1 MNFSLLTSEIAAAV
15 VGFALLALSLI
26 LGKNCRRGIVG
37 YATVAGLLIVLG
49 ITFGQYGVN
58 AAGFYGTWL
67 LDDYAVFMKQVFI
80 VAALLVVLSGMKF
93 VDDLAVNRNEF
104 YVLLVF
110 ALFGMLGMAS
120 ASDLITLYIC
130 LETMTISFYVLV
142 AYQLAS
148 GRSSEAGLK
157 YLILGALSSAVILYG
172 MSLIYGVT
180 GTTVIAKMQA
190 VGTPNTALL
199 LGAVMLIAGFGFKI
213 AAVPFHMWS
222 PDIYEGAPTP
232 ITAFLA
238 VASKAAAFAAL
249 IRLLFGGLPLAMSYW
264 LPILATI
271 AGITMV
277 IGNLIAI
284 PQTSIKRMLAYSSI
298 AQAGYMLVGL
308 MAADSAGV
316 NGILFYSMIYAFANI
331 GAFAVVIAVEKA
343 AGSDDIAEFGGL
355 WKRAPL
361 LGSVMTICL
370 LSLAGIPP
378 MAGFVGKLLLFSSIM
393 DKGIYWPAY
402 VGFVMSMI
410 SVYYYLKVALV
421 IWRDEPKDPQPLA
434 ISALTRFAVVTAMIV
449 TVALGI
455 YPTLLNDLSM
465 AASKALFRI

>member
-1 MNFSLLTSEIAAAV
+1 MNFSLVTSEITAAV
-15 VGFALLALSLI
+15 VGFVLLGLSLI
-26 LGKNCRRGIVG
+26 IGKGRQGVVG
-37 YATVAGLLIVLG
+37 YATVAGLLVLLG
-49 ITFGQYGVN
+49 VTFGQYGIN
-58 AAGFYGTWL
+58 TAGFYGTWM

-80 VAALLVVLSGMKF
+80 VAALLVVLTGMDF
-93 VDDLAVNRNEF
+93 VDGLAANRNEF

-110 ALFGMLGMAS
+110 ALFGMMGMAS
-120 ASDLITLYIC
+120 ANDLITLYVC

-148 GRSSEAGLK
+148 GKSSEAGLK

-190 VGTPNTALL
+190 VGTPNAALL
-199 LGAVMLIAGFGFKI
+199 IGAVMLIAGFGFKI

-249 IRLLFGGLPLAMSYW
+249 MRLLFGGLPLALSYW
-264 LPILATI
+264 LPILAII

-298 AQAGYMLVGL
+298 AQAGYMSVGL
-308 MAADSAGV
+308 MAADTAGV
-316 NGILFYSMIYAFANI
+316 NGVLFYSMIYAFANV
-331 GAFAVVIAVEKA
+331 GAFAVAIAVEKA

-355 WKRAPL
+355 WRRAPL
-361 LGSVMTICL
+361 LGAVMTICL

-421 IWRDEPKDPQPLA
+421 IWRDEPKDPQPLTVSG
-434 ISALTRFAVVTAMIV
+434 ITRFAVVAALVV

-455 YPTLLNDLSM
+455 YPTVLTDLSTV
-465 AASKALFRI
+465 AAKALFKI